1 MRRRTRRAPAPPL
14 PLLLTL
20 LAVTALAPSPPPLAT
35 NGARSVPRA
44 PPQPRLEPP
53 QGPLFAALAAVRM
66 LS

>member
-44 PPQPRLEPP
+44 PPQ
-53 QGPLFAALAAVRM
+53 GPLFAALAAVRM